1 VNLKSYKVATRLMLA
16 FACVFM
22 AMLLSAVVAMINMM
36 QITDKSHQMYH
47 KNIVS
52 IFYSSAMKES
62 VQAVLQGVPRIV
74 LLRDPT
80 AIAQERD
87 RLAAARQRY
96 DAAAQQLAAITTDA
110 QEQARLEEIA
120 RALLA
125 ARQSNNRV
133 IELVLAGQ
141 NEQAAQLLFQQAQPA
156 AMTLVALLAQNM
168 EQQRELANQAQT
180 GIVRTYHEGL
190 MHTLAAALLVALLAI
205 GFGLLV
211 ARSITRQL
219 GGEPDQAEALASS
232 VARGDLR
239 APVVL
244 QPGDHDSMM
253 AQLKAM
259 QASLGLVVHKVRQ
272 SASSV
277 AGASAEIAS
286 ASSGLSIRTEEQ
298 ASALEQTS
306 ALMEQM
312 RVNVGQTAESARQA
326 NQLAQGA
333 CEVAQR
339 GGEVVGQVVQTMR
352 GINESSQRI
361 ADIIGVIDGIA
372 FQTNILALNAAVEAA
387 RAGEQGRGF
396 AVVASEVRSLAG
408 RSAEA
413 AKEIKALIGASVE
426 RVGQGTLLVDQAGAT
441 MGEVVQAIERATLL
455 MREIS
460 AAVHESDAGVQQV
473 THAVQEIDRVTQH
486 NAALVEESAA
496 AAAMLELQAKELVQ
510 TVAVFQLAAENEQA
524 EVRTLTEVVPTRS
537 NRDSSSGKPPAY
549 QREQRKALRP
559 PMQGGPGLRPAAAA
573 A

>member
-1 VNLKSYKVATRLMLA
+1 MNLKSYKVATRLMLA
-16 FACVFM
+16 FGVVFM
-22 AMLLSAVVAMINMM
+22 AMLLSAVVAMINFSQVKSAAD
-36 QITDKSHQMYH
+36 QIVT
-47 KNIVS
+47 KNMAAIEH
-52 IFYSSAMKES
+52 SSVMKES
-62 VQAVLQGVPRIV
+62 VQMVLQVVPRLI
-74 LLRDPT
+74 LLRDPQ
-80 AIAQERD
+80 AIAQERQ
-87 RLAAARQRY
+87 RLLESRQRY
-96 DAAAQQLAAITTDA
+96 DAAAQRLAEITTTD
-110 QEQARLEEIA
+110 EGRARLEAIE
-120 RALLA
+120 RDLQA
-125 ARQSNNRV
+125 ARQANNRV

-141 NEQAAQLLFQQAQPA
+141 NEPAVGLLFEQAQPA
-156 AMTLVALLAQNM
+156 ALALMARLSDNINQQREQASVAKLYIEQTYQTGRLQTAGAASLVALLS
-168 EQQRELANQAQT
+168 
-180 GIVRTYHEGL
+180 IF
-190 MHTLAAALLVALLAI
+190 
-205 GFGLLV
+205 FGLYV

-219 GGEPDQAEALASS
+219 GGEPQDAAELADR
-232 VARGDLR
+232 VARGDLTM
-239 APVVL
+239 PVPL
-244 QPGDHDSMM
+244 QPGDFGSML
-253 AQLKAM
+253 AQLKTM
-259 QASLGLVVHKVRQ
+259 QHSLVEVVSSVRT
-272 SASSV
+272 SAHSV
-277 AGASAEIAS
+277 AGASAQIAS

-326 NQLAQGA
+326 NLLAQGA

-413 AKEIKALIGASVE
+413 AKEIKTLIGASVE

-460 AAVHESDAGVQQV
+460 AAVQESDAGVQQV
-473 THAVQEIDRVTQH
+473 THAVLEIDRVTQH

-510 TVAVFQLAAENEQA
+510 TVAVFQVADSKEQA
-524 EVRTLTEVVPTRS
+524 EVLTLTEVVPTRS
-537 NRDSSSGKPPAY
+537 RASTGKPPA
-549 QREQRKALRP
+549 QLREQRKALRP
-559 PMQGGPGLRPAAAA
+559 LVPGGSAGLRPAAAA

>member
-1 VNLKSYKVATRLMLA
+1 MNLKSYKVATRLMLA
-16 FACVFM
+16 FALIFM
-22 AMLLSAVVAMINMM
+22 AMLLSAVVAMINMS
-36 QITDKSHQMYH
+36 QINDKSRQIYH
-47 KNIVS
+47 ENIAA

-62 VQAVLQGVPRIV
+62 VQTVLQGVPRIV
-74 LLRDPT
+74 LLRDPA
-80 AIAQERD
+80 AIAQERE

-96 DAAAQQLAAITTDA
+96 DAAAQQLAALTTDA
-110 QEQARLEEIA
+110 QERAQLDQIA
-120 RALLA
+120 RALQA

-133 IELVLAGQ
+133 IEHVISGQ
-141 NEQAAQLLFQQAQPA
+141 NEQAAQLLFEQAQPA
-156 AMTLVALLAQNM
+156 AMTLVALLTQNM
-168 EQQRELANQAQT
+168 ERQRELASQAQAD
-180 GIVRTYHEGL
+180 IVQTYHDGRL
-190 MHTLAAALLVALLAI
+190 HTAAAALLVALLAI
-205 GFGLLV
+205 GFGLLM

-219 GGEPDQAEALASS
+219 GGEPDQAVVLASH
-232 VARGDLR
+232 VASGDLR
-239 APVVL
+239 SQIPL
-244 QPGDHDSMM
+244 QPGDHESMM

-259 QASLGLVVHKVRQ
+259 QTSLAQVVRKVRQ
-272 SASSV
+272 SAHSV

-473 THAVQEIDRVTQH
+473 THAVLEIDRVTQH

-496 AAAMLELQAKELVQ
+496 AAAMLEQQAKELVQ

-524 EVRTLTEVVPTRS
+524 EVLTLTEAVPTRS
-537 NRDSSSGKPPAY
+537 RDSSSGKPPAY
-549 QREQRKALRP
+549 KREQRKALRP
-559 PMQGGPGLRPAAAA
+559 PVQGGPGLRPAAAA